1 MKETRIFRT
10 HLPDMKVGGL
20 TIANGIGKAEDDI
33 SLWYWRVRR
42 DGDSVEVEAEFN
54 GVGC

>member
-10 HLPDMKVGGL
+10 YLPDMKVGDL

-33 SLWYWRVRR
+33 SLWYQRVRR
-42 DGDSVEVEAEFN
+42 DGDSVKVEAEFN